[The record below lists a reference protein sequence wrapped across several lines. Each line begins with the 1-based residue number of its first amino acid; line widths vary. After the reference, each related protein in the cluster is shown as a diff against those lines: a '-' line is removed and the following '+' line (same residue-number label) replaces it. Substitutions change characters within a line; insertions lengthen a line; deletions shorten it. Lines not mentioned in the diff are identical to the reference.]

1 MNTLARNNFLFSGWL
16 HSSLHVETVSEGG
29 FPVFFLPPILQIAA
43 NCKKFPSGSK
53 WWLPLQELK
62 IRKGTGRGRGR
73 RSRREADVEDLEE
86 TENKEEKEEYYVDEG
101 DFGFVEVGEHI
112 VLEWGISS
120 KVENADGE
128 RERARRAALL
138 DWDGD
143 YSHFQRDEVQP
154 VVTCQYIG
162 TCHQDDLQD
171 VKKFPKVNFWS
182 RQRRRRRSHLQNQST
197 SESAGDYRRF
207 FPFLLF
213 WKNFTLNFICVG

>member
-1 MNTLARNNFLFSGWL
+1 MINIFLRLTTLPALCQSRQWRWFSFLQLSQNYLIAKKSQVNIEALLVQNESFRCRSWRSGRAQVA
-16 HSSLHVETVSEGG
+16 VEDGG
-29 FPVFFLPPILQIAA
+29 A
-43 NCKKFPSGSK
+43 
-53 WWLPLQELK
+53 
-62 IRKGTGRGRGR
+62 RGR
-73 RSRREADVEDLEE
+73 RAMRIWRRRRRKKNRRSTMSMKE
-86 TENKEEKEEYYVDEG
+86 TLASLR
-101 DFGFVEVGEHI
+101 FGKQI

-207 FPFLLF
+207 FPLLLF
-213 WKNFTLNFICVG
+213 WKNFTLNFISIG